1 MPKYIYN
8 GTEFTEQEVA
18 KAAAAKRMTLE
29 DYISHFE
36 IEVVNDT
43 EEPVTETVQEDF
55 QTDPVKETAS
65 AGSKNQQAVDTESPS
80 VGGSSEQPNP
90 SKRKRPF
97 PRTDE
102 RQQAV
107 RDNTATR
114 GGGID
119 PFRSIDTYNK
129 DTAEENTINL
139 APQLGSSVWA
149 SGNTAE
155 RDDLELKLSEATGNS
170 GEIGD
175 KGYITVNMDRGRD
188 TNMPSTDEDT
198 WDRGDLYGLRSGNV
212 ESRKPGSYVFSFS
225 GEIPEGVD
233 LKFIN
238 IPQARELRKQEVTRQ
253 AQQNNK
259 ERLKLDE
266 TGLTNWTVNQGLKF
280 LGAEE
285 TQIYNLQEQLKQ
297 AKTEDEKKSIQAKLD
312 VYTENYGGQLYD
324 PTTGGLVNYKK
335 ASQAAQ
341 EIEQLASEKAEL
353 TDLDVLESELNN
365 SYHTLVGLS
374 ADIYDITN
382 QGRDIFHP
390 NMTNLLK
397 ALLMLLAQ

>member
-129 DTAEENTINL
+129 DTAEENTVNL

-155 RDDLELKLSEATGNS
+155 RDDLELKLSEALGNPS
-170 GEIGD
+170 EIVGD
-175 KGYITVNMDRGRD
+175 YYINKIDYDG
-188 TNMPSTDEDT
+188 NMPSTDEDT
-198 WDRGDLYGLRSGNV
+198 WDKGDLYGLRSGNI
-212 ESRKPGSYVFSFS
+212 EHRKPGSYVFSFS

-238 IPQARELRKQEVTRQ
+238 IPQARELRKQEITRQ

-297 AKTEDEKKSIQAKLD
+297 AKTEDEKKIYTSKVRCLYRKLRR
-312 VYTENYGGQLYD
+312 
-324 PTTGGLVNYKK
+324 
-335 ASQAAQ
+335 A
-341 EIEQLASEKAEL
+341 I
-353 TDLDVLESELNN
+353 
-365 SYHTLVGLS
+365 
-374 ADIYDITN
+374 I
-382 QGRDIFHP
+382 
-390 NMTNLLK
+390 
-397 ALLMLLAQ
+397 